1 MGDRTTT
8 ATTIAAADL
17 ATVRELLLG
26 NKWKDQGFA
35 EEYGNGDGT
44 ITFLQNDV
52 NHGGEEDADALQ
64 KAGIPFI
71 IHHDSGS
78 SYPEGFIVFDGK
90 TRDAFHGLE
99 GALIISFDEDTGS
112 ANEKELAHAREFIAL
127 KQRARELMLARGEER
142 SAIPRAPS
150 IRNTGRGR

>member
-8 ATTIAAADL
+8 TTTIAAADL

-26 NKWKDQGFA
+26 NEWRDQGFA
-35 EEYGNGDGT
+35 EEYADDDDT
-44 ITFLQNDV
+44 LTFLQNDV

-64 KAGIPFI
+64 KAGVPFI

-90 TRDAFHGLE
+90 TRDAFYGLE
-99 GALIISFDEDTGS
+99 GGLIISFDEDTGS
-112 ANEKELAHAREFIAL
+112 ANEKELAQAREFLAL
-127 KQRARELMLARGEER
+127 KQRAKERMLARGEER
-142 SAIPRAPS
+142 SAIPRTAS
-150 IRNTGRGR
+150 IRNSGQGR